1 MKILNFTRRLSVF
14 GLILNFR
21 QGLNLVIAEQI
32 GGRFGG
38 QIDGQFK
45 RVDGAEFLKRR
56 DPRSMIESL
65 SLIFD
70 VPFFS
75 NHQG

>member
-1 MKILNFTRRLSVF
+1 MV
-14 GLILNFR
+14 
-21 QGLNLVIAEQI
+21 AEQI

-38 QIDGQFK
+38 RIDGQLK

-56 DPRSMIESL
+56 DPKSMIESL
-65 SLIFD
+65 SSIFD